1 MAAKVTIPALQ
12 QMKRDGRKSAGV
24 VAWDYQL
31 ARIADRAGVDFV
43 SVGDSV
49 GVNLWG
55 HANPLEVTLD
65 EMLVV
70 CKAVRRGV
78 ERALVSCDLPF
89 GPLQEGT
96 ASALQGRHPA
106 GQGGRRRHDQARR
119 RRRLPRG
126 GARAR
131 ARRHSGVRAVRP
143 HPADRPEIRRALRR
157 AERARRAGDAG
168 GDFEARSGGEAAGGG
183 RRVAARL
190 HQFGPGGRRRGG
202 ASRSRSR

>member
-1 MAAKVTIPALQ
+1 MAAKITIPALQ

-24 VAWDYQL
+24 VAWDYQI

-43 SVGDSV
+43 SVGDRSASIC
-49 GVNLWG
+49 GAMPIRSKSPWTRCWWS
-55 HANPLEVTLD
+55 A
-65 EMLVV
+65 
-70 CKAVRRGV
+70 RRCAAAST
-78 ERALVSCDLPF
+78 RALVSCDLPF

-96 ASALQGRHPA
+96 DERAAGRHPP
-106 GQGGRRRHDQARR
+106 GQGGRRRHGQARW

-168 GDFEARSGGEAAGGG
+168 GDFEARRGGEDCWRRPARRCSTSPIRG
-183 RRVAARL
+183 RWPAPRSW
-190 HQFGPGGRRRGG
+190 
-202 ASRSRSR
+202 SRSRSR